1 MTKALIGAGCFW
13 GVEEY
18 YINIKGIV
26 DTKVGYSGGNIPN
39 PTYEDVCTGMTE
51 HVEVLKIDFDSKIIS
66 YKEILNHFWNCH
78 DSTQKDRQGPDVG
91 RQYRSVIFFYS
102 DLQKL
107 IAIESKK
114 EKQLSLSSLIQT
126 EISPVKEFFLA
137 EEYHQ
142 KFIRKKL

>member
-26 DTKVGYSGGNIPN
+26 NTKVGYSGGNIPN

-51 HVEVLKIDFDSKIIS
+51 HVEVLKIEFDSKIIS

-126 EISPVKEFFLA
+126 EISPAKEFFLA

>member
-1 MTKALIGAGCFW
+1 
-13 GVEEY
+13 
-18 YINIKGIV
+18 
-26 DTKVGYSGGNIPN
+26 
-39 PTYEDVCTGMTE
+39 MTE

-91 RQYRSVIFFYS
+91 RQYRSIIFFYS

>member
-1 MTKALIGAGCFW
+1 MTKAIIGAGCFW

-91 RQYRSVIFFYS
+91 RQYRSIIFFYS

>member
-91 RQYRSVIFFYS
+91 RQYRSIIFFYS

>member
-91 RQYRSVIFFYS
+91 GQYRSIIFFYS